1 MQEHNSNEN
10 SDAYAQTG
18 GALLQHFL
26 NLFPAGAEAGQVW
39 QSLIRAQGT
48 DPSRLAAL
56 QTGYLQQ
63 QLALW
68 GGMLA
73 RESDR
78 DVAPAA
84 AAGAAQKNDKDSN
97 RDKRFAGREW
107 RDSGYHDYLRQV
119 YLLNSRFLNDLVE
132 TAELD
137 EPAKQRLRF
146 YTRQMIDAMSPA
158 NFAATNPEALQL
170 ALATKGESLHA
181 GIRHLIED
189 VEQGRVSMTD
199 ESAFEVGGNLAVT
212 PGDVVYENEL
222 IQLIQYAPATAK
234 VRKRPLLMVPPC
246 INKFYILD
254 LQPEN
259 SFARYAVEQGNTV
272 FMVSWRN
279 ITEDSL
285 GGLGWDDY
293 LTDGVLKAIEV
304 VRAIS
309 RSEQINALGFC
320 VGGTL
325 LAAALAVL
333 RARGEERVASA
344 TLLATMLDFTYPG
357 DIGVFI
363 DEASMASREAAIG
376 KGGIF
381 SGKDLAFVFSALRAN
396 DLVWSYVVNNYLKGR
411 MPDAF
416 DILYWNAD
424 STNLPGPMYCWYVR
438 NMYLENKLRQPGEL
452 TMCGMPVDLG
462 AIRLPTYILAT
473 REDHIVPWKSAYL
486 STRHLKGDTRFVL
499 GASGHVAGVINP
511 PAKNRRSY
519 WASKDVSADA
529 EAWLAGAA
537 ETRGSWWPD
546 WDAWLR
552 EFSGGE
558 RTAPKKLGNAKFKP
572 IEPAPGRYV
581 KVRV

>member
-1 MQEHNSNEN
+1 MQEHNSEN
-10 SDAYAQTG
+10 RSGTYAQAG
-18 GALLQHFL
+18 GALLQNFL
-26 NLFPAGAEAGQVW
+26 SLFPVDSEAGQVW
-39 QSLIRAQGT
+39 QSLIKAHSA
-48 DPSRLAAL
+48 DPARLAAL
-56 QTGYLQQ
+56 QTGYFQQ
-63 QLALW
+63 QMALW

-73 RESDR
+73 GESGQ
-78 DVAPAA
+78 AASPAA
-84 AAGAAQKNDKDSN
+84 AAQKDDRDGSH
-97 RDKRFAGREW
+97 DKRFAGHEW
-107 RDSGYHDYLRQV
+107 RDSRYHDYLRQV
-119 YLLNSRFLNDLVE
+119 YLLNSRFLNDVVE
-132 TAELD
+132 TAQLD
-137 EPAKQRLRF
+137 EAAKHRLRF
-146 YTRQMIDAMSPA
+146 YTRQLIDAMSPA

-170 ALATKGESLHA
+170 ALETKGESLHV

-199 ESAFEVGGNLAVT
+199 ESAFEVGRNLAVT
-212 PGDVVYENEL
+212 PGEVVFENDL
-222 IQLIQYAPATAK
+222 IQLIQYAPATAQ

-259 SFARYAVEQGNTV
+259 SFVRYAVEQGNTV
-272 FMVSWRN
+272 FMLSWRN

-285 GGLGWDDY
+285 GGLGWDNY
-293 LTDGVLKAIEV
+293 IADGVLKAIEV

-309 RSEQINALGFC
+309 KSEQINALGFC

-333 RARGEERVASA
+333 RARGEERVASV

-376 KGGIF
+376 KGGILP
-381 SGKDLAFVFSALRAN
+381 GKELAFVFSALRAN
-396 DLVWSYVVNNYLKGR
+396 DLVWSYVVNNYLKGKT
-411 MPDAF
+411 PDAF

-438 NMYLENKLRQPGEL
+438 NMYLENKLREPGKL
-452 TMCGMPVDLG
+452 TMCGVPADLG
-462 AIRLPTYILAT
+462 SIRLPTYILAT

-486 STRHLKGDTRFVL
+486 STRHLNGDTRFVL

-519 WASKDVSADA
+519 WTGDDLSAGAD
-529 EAWLAGAA
+529 EWLAGAA
-537 ETRGSWWPD
+537 ETRGSWWPH
-546 WDAWLR
+546 WNAWL
-552 EFSGGE
+552 EGFSGGD
-558 RTAPKKLGNAKFKP
+558 RAAPKKLGNAKFKA